1 MNASY
6 IVLTVVIYF
15 LLLCLISR
23 IMGGKG
29 DNDAFFRGNRR
40 SPWWAVAF
48 GMVGAS
54 VSGVSF
60 VSVPGMI
67 ITENMTYMQM
77 CVGFFLGYL
86 VVAFVLLP
94 LYYRLKL
101 TSIYTYLDLRFGR
114 TAYRTGASFFLL
126 SKMLGAAARLYI
138 VCLILQQYVF
148 GGMGIPFAVTA
159 VATVFLIWLYTFRSG
174 IRSLVWTDAL
184 QTLCLM
190 VALGWM
196 VYELCRLNG
205 FSLNEAWHFVQSSPY
220 SQWIEWNEWSSPRH
234 FVKQFLSGIFI
245 VIVMTGLDQDMM
257 QKNLTCKN
265 LRDAQ
270 KDMCTYGF
278 VFIPLNYLLLALG
291 VLLLALASKEGIPV
305 PSRGDDL
312 LPLFCAEGYLGKGV
326 LVLFTIGIIAA
337 AFSSA
342 DSALTALTTTFC
354 VDILDVERKFAS
366 PERVR
371 KRVHALLALCFIGF
385 ILLFEK
391 VNNSSVIVAIFVM
404 ASYTYGPLLGLFGFG
419 LFTKRMPDSRMVPL
433 VCVLAPLG
441 CYVLDCLS
449 QACWGYKFGYE
460 LLLLNGLLT
469 FGGLWCFSREGGKI
483 KMEIPK

>member
-1 MNASY
+1 
-6 IVLTVVIYF
+6 
-15 LLLCLISR
+15 
-23 IMGGKG
+23 MGGKG

>member
-1 MNASY
+1 MN
-6 IVLTVVIYF
+6 
-15 LLLCLISR
+15 C
-23 IMGGKG
+23 
-29 DNDAFFRGNRR
+29 
-40 SPWWAVAF
+40 AV
-48 GMVGAS
+48 
-54 VSGVSF
+54 
-60 VSVPGMI
+60 
-67 ITENMTYMQM
+67 
-77 CVGFFLGYL
+77 
-86 VVAFVLLP
+86 
-94 LYYRLKL
+94 
-101 TSIYTYLDLRFGR
+101 
-114 TAYRTGASFFLL
+114 
-126 SKMLGAAARLYI
+126 
-138 VCLILQQYVF
+138 
-148 GGMGIPFAVTA
+148 
-159 VATVFLIWLYTFRSG
+159 W
-174 IRSLVWTDAL
+174 
-184 QTLCLM
+184 
-190 VALGWM
+190 
-196 VYELCRLNG
+196 NG

-469 FGGLWCFSREGGKI
+469 FGGLWCFSREGRKNGI
-483 KMEIPK
+483 

>member
-1 MNASY
+1 
-6 IVLTVVIYF
+6 
-15 LLLCLISR
+15 
-23 IMGGKG
+23 
-29 DNDAFFRGNRR
+29 
-40 SPWWAVAF
+40 
-48 GMVGAS
+48 
-54 VSGVSF
+54 
-60 VSVPGMI
+60 
-67 ITENMTYMQM
+67 
-77 CVGFFLGYL
+77 
-86 VVAFVLLP
+86 
-94 LYYRLKL
+94 
-101 TSIYTYLDLRFGR
+101 
-114 TAYRTGASFFLL
+114 
-126 SKMLGAAARLYI
+126 
-138 VCLILQQYVF
+138 
-148 GGMGIPFAVTA
+148 
-159 VATVFLIWLYTFRSG
+159 
-174 IRSLVWTDAL
+174 
-184 QTLCLM
+184 
-190 VALGWM
+190 
-196 VYELCRLNG
+196 
-205 FSLNEAWHFVQSSPY
+205 
-220 SQWIEWNEWSSPRH
+220 
-234 FVKQFLSGIFI
+234 
-245 VIVMTGLDQDMM
+245 MTGLDQDMM

-291 VLLLALASKEGIPV
+291 VLLLTLASKEGIPV

-441 CYVLDCLS
+441 CYVLDSLS

-469 FGGLWCFSREGGKI
+469 FGGLWCFSRAGRRNGI
-483 KMEIPK
+483 